1 MVYFMHCLSVMHWY
15 YSHAVTLWCTVYNIL
30 CIKFADIQEELGNGT
45 AGKILMKRQEKG
57 ILLHDK
63 TVTMPVE
70 ISKN

>member
-1 MVYFMHCLSVMHWY
+1 
-15 YSHAVTLWCTVYNIL
+15 VYNIL